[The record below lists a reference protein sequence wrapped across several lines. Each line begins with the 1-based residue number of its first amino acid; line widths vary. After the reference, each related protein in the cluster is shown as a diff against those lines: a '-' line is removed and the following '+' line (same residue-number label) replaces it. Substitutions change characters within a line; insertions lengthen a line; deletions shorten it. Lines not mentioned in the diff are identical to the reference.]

1 MMKILPKIS
10 DSEWQV
16 MKVLWKENPL
26 KAIDI
31 INRLDNIANWQPK
44 TIKTLIRRLIKK
56 NAVSFNKDGKYYLY
70 YPIANEEDCIRLE
83 NDSFLNRIY
92 GGSLNLMLSNFL
104 KARNLSED
112 EVKEL
117 RDILDKNTRESED

>member
-1 MMKILPKIS
+1 MKTLPKIS
-10 DSEWQV
+10 DSEWQI
-16 MKVLWKENPL
+16 MKVLWKESPL

-70 YPIANEEDCIRLE
+70 YPIVNEEDCIRLE

>member
-1 MMKILPKIS
+1 MKNVPKIS
-10 DSEWQV
+10 DSEWQI
-16 MKVLWKENPL
+16 MKVLWKESPL

-56 NAVSFNKDGKYYLY
+56 NAVSFNKYGKYYLY
-70 YPIANEEDCIRLE
+70 YPIVNEEDCIRLE